1 MAGRAQLSERECII
15 SGRTNAHGIPG
26 ALCHLASTCFCS
38 KQISCLVREPDPVSP
53 LFVDVTLPDD
63 QIARM
68 IQDTVEN
75 LEKLGR
81 DVAEEVAGPGCV
93 EQVEVAAGVDYF
105 ERPVYDFSFL
115 IDLDRARL
123 RPGLI
128 LIRLD
133 QRLQDELIARGDEHH
148 PVVRLLDHTDWPR
161 RASARTV

>member
-1 MAGRAQLSERECII
+1 MID
-15 SGRTNAHGIPG
+15 
-26 ALCHLASTCFCS
+26 AS
-38 KQISCLVREPDPVSP
+38 
-53 LFVDVTLPDD
+53 LPDD
-63 QIARM
+63 HIGRM

-81 DVAEEVAGPGCV
+81 EIAEDVSGPGSV
-93 EQVEVAAGVDYF
+93 EQVEVVTGVDYF

-115 IDLDRARL
+115 IDLNRAQL

-148 PVVRLLDHTDWPR
+148 PVVRLLDRTDWPR
-161 RASARTV
+161 RANARSV